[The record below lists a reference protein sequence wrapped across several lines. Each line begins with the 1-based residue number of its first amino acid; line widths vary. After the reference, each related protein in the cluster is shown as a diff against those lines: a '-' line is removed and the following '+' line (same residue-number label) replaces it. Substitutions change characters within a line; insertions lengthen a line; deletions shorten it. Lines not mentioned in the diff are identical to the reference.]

1 MFYKVKQV
9 LAGVLAAVALSSH
22 AELPNTLKVYT
33 AYVGSLA
40 ICKNLFAEYDKA
52 YGTTSQVLVKTGT
65 TGMLAMKAMQAE
77 PEFSVLCGSGVS
89 DHVINKITYPGNDAA
104 FDDLKSVAVLA
115 TSGVVFVT
123 GNGNK
128 FNTLPEMLQQGK
140 EITVGYHSFGIKTV
154 ASEVLKNAKVLW
166 VPHKASLES
175 AASLSDGT
183 LDLYVDGAGLLPLI
197 EAGKL
202 KSLGRIN
209 TPNKLPG
216 IDLAPIYPSATKIKN
231 MFGLSVSSKNKSQD
245 IAEFAIRVNKVQ
257 AEASVLDAIHMAG
270 YKPDYMET
278 KEAVAL
284 IQAFKAQYMK
294 Q

>member
-1 MFYKVKQV
+1 MFCKTKK
-9 LAGVLAAVALSSH
+9 LLIGVLATLALSSH

-77 PEFSVLCGSGVS
+77 TEFSVLCGSGVS
-89 DHVINKITYPGNDAA
+89 DHVINKITYPGNDDA

-128 FNTLPEMLQQGK
+128 FNTLPEMLRQSK

-154 ASEVLKNAKVLW
+154 ASEVLKNSKVLW
-166 VPHKASLES
+166 VPYKASLES
-175 AASLSDGT
+175 VASLSDGT
-183 LDLYVDGAGLLPLI
+183 LDLYVDGAGLLPVI
-197 EAGKL
+197 ASGKL

-209 TPNKLPG
+209 TPDKLPG
-216 IDLAPIYPSATKIKN
+216 IDLASMYPSATKIKN
-231 MFGLSVSSKNKSQD
+231 IFGLSVSSKNNSKD
-245 IAEFAIRVNKVQ
+245 IEEFAARVNKVQ

-270 YKPDYMET
+270 YKPDYMQT
-278 KEAVAL
+278 KETVTL
-284 IQAFKAQYMK
+284 IQAFKVQHMK